1 MARWTEEE
9 EHLLTELYPGTDNKS
24 LSKRLGRSVT
34 SVECKASRMGL
45 TKETTKDGEREEG
58 EPPPSSNPLVMIS
71 RKKTLELDKI
81 ELLRLI
87 WSLALMY
94 RKELAN
100 PGLTKAERHKLMN
113 ALSNHTSI
121 VNNILK
127 GAEDELS
134 EGEEDLE
141 AQFIE
146 ITRET
151 PARVKARRV
160 IVDLRRKRIVLK

>member
-9 EHLLTELYPGTDNKS
+9 EHLLTELYPGTDNKT
-24 LSKRLGRSVT
+24 LSKRLGRTVT
-34 SVECKASRMGL
+34 SIECKASRMGL
-45 TKETTKDGEREEG
+45 KKETTKEATKGEEH
-58 EPPPSSNPLVMIS
+58 PTPNPLVMITREKALS
-71 RKKTLELDKI
+71 LDKI

-94 RKELAN
+94 RRELAN

-160 IVDLRRKRIVLK
+160 IVDLRRKRVVLK

>member
-9 EHLLTELYPGTDNKS
+9 ERLLRELYPSTDNKT
-24 LSKRLGRSVT
+24 LSNRLGRSLT

-45 TKETTKDGEREEG
+45 KKETKKEAAKG

-71 RKKTLELDKI
+71 REQTLELDKI

-94 RKELAN
+94 RKELAD
-100 PGLTKAERHKLMN
+100 PCLTKAERHKLMN

-127 GAEDELS
+127 GAEDELG

-141 AQFIE
+141 AKFIE

-160 IVDLRRKRIVLK
+160 IVDMRRKRVVLR

>member
-9 EHLLTELYPGTDNKS
+9 EHLLTELYPGTDNKT
-24 LSKRLGRSVT
+24 LSKRLGRTVT
-34 SVECKASRMGL
+34 SIECKASRMGL
-45 TKETTKDGEREEG
+45 KKETTKEATKREEH
-58 EPPPSSNPLVMIS
+58 PTPNPLVMITREKALS
-71 RKKTLELDKI
+71 LDKI

-94 RKELAN
+94 RRELAN

-160 IVDLRRKRIVLK
+160 IVDLRRKRVVLK

>member
-1 MARWTEEE
+1 MR
-9 EHLLTELYPGTDNKS
+9 ELYPSTDNKT
-24 LSKRLGRSVT
+24 LSERLGRSMT

-45 TKETTKDGEREEG
+45 KKEATKEAAKGEED
-58 EPPPSSNPLVMIS
+58 PFSNPLVLIT
-71 RKKTLELDKI
+71 REQTLELDKI

-94 RKELAN
+94 RRELAN

-121 VNNILK
+121 VNNIPK
-127 GAEDELS
+127 GAEDELG
-134 EGEEDLE
+134 EEEEDLE
-141 AQFIE
+141 AKFIE

-160 IVDLRRKRIVLK
+160 IVDLRRKQVVLK

>member
-9 EHLLTELYPGTDNKS
+9 ERLLRELYTSTDNKT
-24 LSKRLGRSVT
+24 LSNRLGRSLT

-45 TKETTKDGEREEG
+45 KKETTKEAAKG

-71 RKKTLELDKI
+71 REQTLELDKI

-94 RKELAN
+94 RRELAN

-121 VNNILK
+121 INNILK
-127 GAEDELS
+127 GAEDELK

-141 AQFIE
+141 AAFIE

-160 IVDLRRKRIVLK
+160 IVDMRRKRVVLR

>member
-1 MARWTEEE
+1 MARWTEKE
-9 EHLLTELYPGTDNKS
+9 EHLMRELYPSTDNKT
-24 LSKRLGRSVT
+24 LSERLGRSMT

-45 TKETTKDGEREEG
+45 KKETTKEAAKGEEH
-58 EPPPSSNPLVMIS
+58 PSSNPLVMIS
-71 RKKTLELDKI
+71 REQTLELDKI

-94 RKELAN
+94 KKELAN
-100 PGLTKAERHKLMN
+100 PRLTKAERHKLMN

-127 GAEDELS
+127 GAEDELK

-160 IVDLRRKRIVLK
+160 IVDLRRKQVVLK

>member
-1 MARWTEEE
+1 MGRWSEEE
-9 EHLLTELYPGTDNKS
+9 ENLLREQYPGTDNKT
-24 LSKRLGRSVT
+24 LSKKLSRSVA

-45 TKETTKDGEREEG
+45 KKETAKEAAKGEEH
-58 EPPPSSNPLVMIS
+58 SSLNPLVMIS
-71 RKKTLELDKI
+71 REQTLELDKI

-94 RKELAN
+94 RRELAN
-100 PGLTKAERHKLMN
+100 PYLAKAERHKLMN

-160 IVDLRRKRIVLK
+160 IVDLRRKRVVLK